1 MHAQPGVG
9 EKDAHPLG
17 SSQLRRQFEAC
28 LEVGDGVRGQ
38 VDLEGIDQ
46 PHERCLVLYGR
57 VSSPFEIGD
66 SLPQPFKQERTS
78 PSRRIDHSD
87 HRVRRCQSRRDRNTS
102 GSRVIGPGGAIG
114 NASRQTKI
122 GPDDVID
129 TPDNAPNHRDR
140 RVVSA
145 EFSSLLGVVT
155 LQKLLI
161 EKDDRVILSIVNAEV
176 GEHLIDVNAPQQLS
190 QIVQAELVSIEG
202 LVALISEARVQ
213 GIEERVPNVST
224 ALTVAE

>member
-1 MHAQPGVG
+1 
-9 EKDAHPLG
+9 
-17 SSQLRRQFEAC
+17 
-28 LEVGDGVRGQ
+28 
-38 VDLEGIDQ
+38 
-46 PHERCLVLYGR
+46 
-57 VSSPFEIGD
+57 
-66 SLPQPFKQERTS
+66 
-78 PSRRIDHSD
+78 
-87 HRVRRCQSRRDRNTS
+87 
-102 GSRVIGPGGAIG
+102 
-114 NASRQTKI
+114 
-122 GPDDVID
+122 
-129 TPDNAPNHRDR
+129 
-140 RVVSA
+140 
-145 EFSSLLGVVT
+145 